1 MIKRI
6 YATNLMGISDAG
18 LELLKAGELERSNLI
33 WAERIAEENGL
44 ELDQVLREAHEAG
57 ERILRNGLEAELR
70 RLAQEFGM
78 SEEEVRA
85 DYEEMQ
91 KESGL

>member
-1 MIKRI
+1 MIERI
-6 YATNLMGISDAG
+6 YATKLMGISDADLG
-18 LELLKAGELERSNLI
+18 LLKAGELERSNLI

-57 ERILRNGLEAELR
+57 ERILRNGLKAELR

-85 DYEEMQ
+85 DYEAGRREY
-91 KESGL
+91 SL